1 MTKLDEAL
9 TTTITGVNDPETPSG
24 RLSTGEILNKMELL
38 KNALDDSVAKYTEL
52 CGGKFK
58 TTTPLLRDLLTLLG
72 GATKHATRLL
82 EADR

>member
-9 TTTITGVNDPETPSG
+9 TTTITGVNDLETPSG
-24 RLSTGEILNKMELL
+24 RLSTGELL
-38 KNALDDSVAKYTEL
+38 KTI
-52 CGGKFK
+52 
-58 TTTPLLRDLLTLLG
+58 DLLKTALGNCTEAFNQLHDCDRKTASITLKRLLEQLA